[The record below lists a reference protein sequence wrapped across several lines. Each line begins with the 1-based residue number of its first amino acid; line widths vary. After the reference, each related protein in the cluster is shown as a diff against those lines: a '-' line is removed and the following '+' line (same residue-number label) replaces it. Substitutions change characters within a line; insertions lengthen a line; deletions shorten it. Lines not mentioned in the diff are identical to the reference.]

1 MNMFDKEFQTYY
13 LFIKVCP
20 QSTLNLIYYIMTTLL
35 RALLL
40 LTVICTM
47 NSCSSDESEVA
58 DVSAKK
64 VVSYSYNTLEITDNG
79 LDQ

>member
-1 MNMFDKEFQTYY
+1 MFDKKFQTYY

-20 QSTLNLIYYIMTTLL
+20 QSTLNLIYYIMKTTLL

-58 DVSAKK
+58 TDE
-64 VVSYSYNTLEITDNG
+64 TL
-79 LDQ
+79 QK

>member
-1 MNMFDKEFQTYY
+1 MFDKKFQTYY
-13 LFIKVCP
+13 LFIKEVCP
-20 QSTLNLIYYIMTTLL
+20 QSTLNLIYYIMKTTL

-64 VVSYSYNTLEITDNG
+64 
-79 LDQ
+79 

>member
-1 MNMFDKEFQTYY
+1 MNMFDEFQTYY
-13 LFIKVCP
+13 LFIKEVCP
-20 QSTLNLIYYIMTTLL
+20 QSTLNLIYYIMKKQHY

-58 DVSAKK
+58 DVSKK
-64 VVSYSYNTLEITDNG
+64 SS
-79 LDQ
+79 

>member
-1 MNMFDKEFQTYY
+1 MKQNITC
-13 LFIKVCP
+13 I
-20 QSTLNLIYYIMTTLL
+20 I
-35 RALLL
+35 AL

-64 VVSYSYNTLEITDNG
+64 SS
-79 LDQ
+79 

>member
-1 MNMFDKEFQTYY
+1 MNFKPIIY
-13 LFIKVCP
+13 LLKKFAP
-20 QSTLNLIYYIMTTLL
+20 QSTLNLIYYIMKKQHY

-58 DVSAKK
+58 DVSKK
-64 VVSYSYNTLEITDNG
+64 SS
-79 LDQ
+79 

>member
-1 MNMFDKEFQTYY
+1 MK
-13 LFIKVCP
+13 
-20 QSTLNLIYYIMTTLL
+20 TTLL

-64 VVSYSYNTLEITDNG
+64 K
-79 LDQ
+79 